1 MQNPHIQ
8 QRVEE
13 GDGPAEARAAAGGL
27 ETAAARDA
35 MGALADALELA
46 AKEVTRLEV
55 LSSAPPQ
62 RLIIFE
68 PP

>member
-27 ETAAARDA
+27 ETVAARDA

-46 AKEVTRLEV
+46 AKEVVRLEV
-55 LSSAPPQ
+55 IPKSPPCHLS
-62 RLIIFE
+62 
-68 PP
+68 